1 MLYLIPGLLCD
12 RAIWAPQLA
21 ALTSDL
27 EICVPD
33 LRGINRI
40 PSMAQRVLERAPG
53 RFSLAGHSL
62 GGRIAMEIV
71 RQAPERIERL
81 ALLDTA
87 VVPVQP
93 GERQRRLALVDLAE
107 HAGMRALG
115 EEWLPP
121 MVHPRRLK
129 DRALMDDL
137 LAMVERSTVA
147 NFRAQIDAL
156 LNRPDASRN
165 LGAIRCPTLVLCG
178 RQDSWS
184 PLRHHEQIA
193 AQIKGANMVVIE
205 DSGHMSTVEQ
215 PDAVSSALRDWLT
228 WRPVD

>member
-12 RAIWAPQLA
+12 RSIWAPQIA
-21 ALTSDL
+21 ALASEL
-27 EICVPD
+27 ETCVPD
-33 LRGINRI
+33 LRGIDRI

-93 GERQRRLALVDLAE
+93 DERERRLALVELAE
-107 HAGMRALG
+107 RAGMRALG
-115 EEWLPP
+115 EKWLPP
-121 MVHPRRLK
+121 MVHPGRLK
-129 DRALMDDL
+129 DRGLMDDL

-147 NFRAQIDAL
+147 NFRAQIEAL
-156 LNRPDASRN
+156 LHRPDASRV
-165 LGAIRCPTLVLCG
+165 LRSIRCPTLVLCG

-184 PLRHHEQIA
+184 PLSHHEQITA
-193 AQIKGANMVVIE
+193 AIKGAKLVVIE
-205 DSGHMSTVEQ
+205 GSGHMSTVEQ
-215 PDAVSSALRDWLT
+215 PEAISSALRDWLV
-228 WRPVD
+228 W